1 MNWTPKRS
9 LAETD
14 ELLCAPGQLHELET
28 RFIDGRLQR
37 VYKNLWP
44 TVRSFWAWTTEQHSE
59 KTYVVFEGQRLT
71 YKQVDEKVRRT
82 ASLFY
87 TVYNIRKGDKLGICS
102 RNCIEWLVGFW
113 ASQLLGAVFVGIN
126 AWLPLE
132 PLTFCILHTE
142 CKVVILD
149 AERAEKLEPIVDKL
163 YTEGN
168 AAGILVLNAQDGKG
182 QWRRMVSFDEAL
194 VHYSGT
200 SPPEEEEISPED
212 DSLIMFTSGTTGL
225 PKGVLSTQRQFLT
238 NVVNTQAGPR
248 RAILRRGEDLVS
260 PPQGPQR
267 GALIAVP
274 LFHVTGLTSY
284 TLLSTMIGMKIILMR
299 KWVPDEAV
307 KLIRTENV
315 GLAGGVPAMV
325 YDLLESSLVGHPLE
339 GLFFGGSPASEVLA
353 SQAQAAFPTARLSQ
367 AYGLTETN
375 SVAVGIA
382 GEDYMIRPGST
393 LGSTG
398 FTVSLLNANYI
409 CFRGLACPVNDIMIM
424 VDDRVASHGEAGEVF
439 LRGPNVMKGY
449 YRDPEATRQVLMADG
464 WLKTGDI
471 GVMDS
476 EGFLYIK
483 DRIKDL
489 IIRGGENIPSISVEN
504 ALYEDPRISEAA
516 AVGVPDKRLGELV
529 AAVVSLKTPYRGQV
543 TESSLIESV
552 RKRLPPFAVPVMIVI
567 KNEPFHLTPS
577 GKIMKPQ
584 LRDLARKHWEARRKD
599 ANDKVARAN
608 L

>member
-9 LAETD
+9 LSETD
-14 ELLCAPGQLHELET
+14 SLLCAPGQLHELET
-28 RFIDGRLQR
+28 CFIDGRLQR

-44 TVRSFWAWTTEQHSE
+44 TVRDFWSWATSQHSE
-59 KTYVVFEGQRLT
+59 KAYIAFEGQELT
-71 YKQVDEKVRRT
+71 FKEVDKQVRRV

-87 TVYNIRKGDKLGICS
+87 NVYHVRKGDKLGICS

-126 AWLPLE
+126 AWLPLDQ
-132 PLTFCILHTE
+132 LTFCISHTE

-163 YTEGN
+163 YTETKVS
-168 AAGILVLNAQDGKG
+168 GILVFNAQEGKG
-182 QWRRMVSFDEAL
+182 QWRRMENFDQVL
-194 VHYSGT
+194 KNYTGL
-200 SPPEEEEISPED
+200 SPSEEDLLPED
-212 DSLIMFTSGTTGL
+212 DALIMFTSGTTGR

-238 NVVNTQAGPR
+238 NVVNTQAATR
-248 RAILRRGEDLVS
+248 RAILRRGEDPAS
-260 PPQGPQR
+260 PPEGPQK

-284 TLLSTMIGMKIILMR
+284 TMLSTMAGMKIILMR
-299 KWVPDEAV
+299 KWVPEEAV
-307 KLIRTENV
+307 KLIRSQNV

-325 YDLLESSLVGHPLE
+325 YDLLNSSLVGHPLE

-382 GEDYMIRPGST
+382 GEDYMMRPGST
-393 LGSTG
+393 
-398 FTVSLLNANYI
+398 
-409 CFRGLACPVNDIMIM
+409 GLACPVNDMMI
-424 VDDRVASHGEAGEVF
+424 VVGDRVGSQGEVGEVF

-449 YRDPEATRQVLMADG
+449 YRDPGKPRNLMLILIANIASIEATRQVLTADG

-471 GVMDS
+471 GVLDS

-489 IIRGGENIPSISVEN
+489 IIRGGENIPSITVEN

-516 AVGVPDKRLGELV
+516 ASAVGVPDKRLGELV
-529 AAVVSLKTPYRGQV
+529 AAVVSMKAPYRGQV
-543 TESSLIESV
+543 TESSLIDRV
-552 RKRLPPFAVPVMIVI
+552 RKSLPSFAVPVMIVI
-567 KNEPFHLTPS
+567 TNEPFELTPS
-577 GKIMKPQ
+577 GKIMKPH
-584 LRDLARKHWEARRKD
+584 LRELARRHWEARQ
-599 ANDKVARAN
+599 KVNSKSARAN